1 MALKEKEMTDL
12 EKWGQKARANA
23 VEKEEPPRSE
33 EEMIQQMMKDFPWL
47 SRRSAKSNI
56 AKWS

>member
-23 VEKEEPPRSE
+23 VKKEAPPRSE
-33 EEMIQQMMKDFPWL
+33 EEMIQNMMKLYPWI
-47 SRRSAKSNI
+47 SRRSAKDDI
-56 AKWS
+56 ARWS